1 MGFGI
6 GQAVQ
11 RKEDVRFLT
20 GAGKFQDEIN
30 LPGQVHAVI
39 LRSPHAHAD
48 IAAVDIDDA
57 RSAPGVLA
65 VLTSTDVR
73 ADELGTLPSMKDPRV
88 KMTRRDGAPG
98 YYPPQPLLA
107 DGRVRHV
114 GEAVA
119 MVVAETEV
127 QALDAVERIAVDY
140 VALPAIVD
148 TAEAANTGA

>member
-57 RSAPGVLA
+57 RSVPGVLA

-88 KMTRRDGAPG
+88 KMTRRDGASG

-119 MVVAETEV
+119 MVVAETAV
-127 QALDAVERIAVDY
+127 QALDAVARPEAGEHREHQDEREGQQPHD
-140 VALPAIVD
+140 P
-148 TAEAANTGA
+148 